1 MDRQEQYKR
10 AIKTFTYLDGSLDE
24 KSLLLGMNWADEF
37 PEFKFEEFI
46 EKTVNW
52 MKSIVTKEGNSE
64 ERVITDK
71 MIKEYLKVVKDTY

>member
-1 MDRQEQYKR
+1 MDRQEQYTR
-10 AIKTFTYLDGSLDE
+10 AIKTFIYFDHSLDE

-52 MKSIVTKEGNSE
+52 MKSVVTKDGQSE
-64 ERVITDK
+64 ERVITDN
-71 MIKEYLKVVKDTY
+71 MIEEYLKVIKDTY

>member
-1 MDRQEQYKR
+1 MDRQKQYKR
-10 AIKTFTYLDGSLDE
+10 AIKTFTYLDHSLDE

-37 PEFKFEEFI
+37 PKFKFEEFI

-71 MIKEYLKVVKDTY
+71 MIEEYLKVVKDTY

>member
-10 AIKTFTYLDGSLDE
+10 AVKTFTYLDHTLDE
-24 KSLLLGMNWADEF
+24 KSLLLGMNWSDEF

-64 ERVITDK
+64 ERVITDS
-71 MIKEYLKVVKDTY
+71 MIEEYLKVVKSTY

>member
-1 MDRQEQYKR
+1 MDRQEQRKR
-10 AIKTFTYLDGSLDE
+10 AVKTFVYFDHSLDE

-64 ERVITDK
+64 ERVITDN
-71 MIKEYLKVVKDTY
+71 MIEEYLKVIKNTY